1 MPRGNTTT
9 IDVQTLRMQWSSHST
24 MASICTYWSISRD
37 QLIRLRDVYSLAKR
51 HDRTKRRKGERYT
64 EPARAERL
72 ASEKTLSL
80 APAVERRAA
89 AVRATWSDITRH
101 ARYWQKPK
109 IFQFPECDTCGTVC
123 TRRVSARVTPRI
135 AIMLGK
141 EIPHE
146 HFRETSSAR

>member
-64 EPARAERL
+64 EPARA
-72 ASEKTLSL
+72 
-80 APAVERRAA
+80 RAA
-89 AVRATWSDITRH
+89 GFRENAIAGTGSRATCRSCASNVVRH
-101 ARYWQKPK
+101 NAARSVLQKPK
-109 IFQFPECDTCGTVC
+109 IFQFPECDTSELCD
-123 TRRVSARVTPRI
+123 
-135 AIMLGK
+135 LD
-141 EIPHE
+141 E
-146 HFRETSSAR
+146 HLQG

>member
-9 IDVQTLRMQWSSHST
+9 IDVQTLRMQWASHST

-80 APAVERRAA
+80 PRQSRSRRSSSFQNATLRNCLHPTSICKGDTSNRHHAGEGDPA
-89 AVRATWSDITRH
+89 
-101 ARYWQKPK
+101 
-109 IFQFPECDTCGTVC
+109 
-123 TRRVSARVTPRI
+123 
-135 AIMLGK
+135 
-141 EIPHE
+141 
-146 HFRETSSAR
+146 

>member
-1 MPRGNTTT
+1 
-9 IDVQTLRMQWSSHST
+9 

-51 HDRTKRRKGERYT
+51 HDRTKRRKGQRYT
-64 EPARAERL
+64 EPARAERM

-101 ARYWQKPK
+101 ARYWQKPQ
-109 IFQFPECDTCGTVC
+109 IFQFPECDT
-123 TRRVSARVTPRI
+123 SQLFEAD
-135 AIMLGK
+135 
-141 EIPHE
+141 E
-146 HFRETSSAR
+146 HLQG

>member
-1 MPRGNTTT
+1 MPRGTTTT

-37 QLIRLRDVYSLAKR
+37 QLIRLRDVYALAKR
-51 HDRTKRRKGERYT
+51 HDRTKRRKPERYT

-72 ASEKTLSL
+72 ASETTLSL

-109 IFQFPECDTCGTVC
+109 IFQFPECDTSQLCE
-123 TRRVSARVTPRI
+123 
-135 AIMLGK
+135 LD
-141 EIPHE
+141 E
-146 HFRETSSAR
+146 HLQG